1 MINSIKYQDRLKKLL
16 CRNIIVI
23 FLIIL
28 SLLFGTSFL
37 FKNANLLNSHIE
49 TKEKKLSNINN
60 ELENIKK
67 NNTNFKN
74 LSYDVWLKQC
84 ASRVNLYIY
93 KNTNY
98 LKILSQTSQEDLDK
112 KAKILK
118 L

>member
-28 SLLFGTSFL
+28 SLLFGIFFL

-67 NNTNFKN
+67 
-74 LSYDVWLKQC
+74 
-84 ASRVNLYIY
+84 IIPI
-93 KNTNY
+93 
-98 LKILSQTSQEDLDK
+98 LKISVMMYG
-112 KAKILK
+112 
-118 L
+118 